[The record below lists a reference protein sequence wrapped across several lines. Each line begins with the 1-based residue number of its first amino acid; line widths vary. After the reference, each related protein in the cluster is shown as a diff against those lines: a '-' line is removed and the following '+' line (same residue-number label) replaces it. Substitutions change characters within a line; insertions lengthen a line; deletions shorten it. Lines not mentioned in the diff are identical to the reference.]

1 MSCGALLPYFL
12 LEVLLRQ
19 IQLHDALGHIDDAGI
34 LDVSVHVRP
43 ALVLIVCNQ
52 PIRKSSCLLKVI
64 GPTESLISVH
74 KHSYGR
80 RGVLNP
86 VFV

>member
-34 LDVSVHVRP
+34 LDVSVHVR
-43 ALVLIVCNQ
+43 ATLVLIICNQ
-52 PIRKSSCLLKVI
+52 PIRKGRRLFQIFDSAK
-64 GPTESLISVH
+64 SLISVH
-74 KHSYGR
+74 QHSYGR
-80 RGVLNP
+80 RGILYP